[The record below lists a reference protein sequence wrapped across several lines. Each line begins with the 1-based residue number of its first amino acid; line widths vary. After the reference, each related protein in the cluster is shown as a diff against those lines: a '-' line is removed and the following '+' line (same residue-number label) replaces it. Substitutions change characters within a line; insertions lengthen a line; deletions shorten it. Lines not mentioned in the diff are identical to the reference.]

1 MGCMWVGGGVWVVEG
16 VDVGVFVG
24 VWGGGDVCEGVE
36 DVGVF
41 VFVVLVLVGEGCG
54 ILGCVWVW
62 RVWGV

>member
-1 MGCMWVGGGVWVVEG
+1 MYVGRWGCVGSGGCGCRRVCGCV
-16 VDVGVFVG
+16 
-24 VWGGGDVCEGVE
+24 GGGDVCEGVE